1 MAWITLQQASNISG
15 KSERTIRHYITQ
27 VRKKHGDKFENDYY
41 TYQLQENG
49 KYTLLVKRSFIT
61 GRSERLANKNV
72 SQSVAKVVSQDEAGD
87 ESVVKSQPSLNEIE
101 DLVDKR
107 VKLIR
112 EMHKEEIERIEGNH
126 NKLLEQLEVGALRM
140 IDQQNR
146 TTELL
151 KGQVN
156 RLEQQLLAKD
166 ELVKTMIEEMRAMRL
181 ERNETVSNYIDVASS
196 TPSEEQKTEAFEDV
210 INESDLDDFESNDA
224 DGLNNEIDDAINSNM
239 TFAEWMER
247 SNKS

>member
-61 GRSERLANKNV
+61 GRSEKLANN
-72 SQSVAKVVSQDEAGD
+72 SA
-87 ESVVKSQPSLNEIE
+87 SQPVARVDSQEEIKTGNIVRSQPTLDEIE
-101 DLVDKR
+101 DLVEKR

-112 EMHKEEIERIEGNH
+112 EMHKEEIERIEGSN

-140 IDQQNR
+140 IDQHNR

-156 RLEQQLLAKD
+156 RLEQQLIAKD

-210 INESDLDDFESNDA
+210 INEADLDDFESNDA
-224 DGLNNEIDDAINSNM
+224 DGLDNEIDDAINSNM

-247 SNKS
+247 SNKG